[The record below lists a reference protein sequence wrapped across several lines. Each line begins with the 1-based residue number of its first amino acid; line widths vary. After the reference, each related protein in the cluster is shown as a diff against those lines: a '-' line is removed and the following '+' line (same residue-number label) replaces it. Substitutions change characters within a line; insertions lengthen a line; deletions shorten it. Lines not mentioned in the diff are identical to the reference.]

1 MPAPYALSFAPGEP
15 VLTSTLC
22 RTRFCAA
29 LCALTVALPLALVF
43 LPTPACAQAP
53 AGGGGT
59 ATNSSST
66 TCGWAS
72 SCPSSSPCCSEYGFC
87 TAGTGCL
94 AGCNPQGSYGEGYCA
109 PVPVCQSSNVR
120 PSSLPAYTFPD
131 TSRIQTNLTAW
142 DGDATKY
149 DFTLDHQDNNSTSIV
164 QNGELVLVLTEE
176 GGGTRVST
184 TRSVLYGQI
193 AASIKTVGAA
203 GTVTAFITMSGVKDE
218 IDWEFTTNNTDQG
231 QTNYYWEGDVD
242 NYTHGGEHGNCK
254 EPRHHLPHLVSISF
268 ISVLSSH
275 PFLTSTSWNSGINWT
290 PEQLDWTIDGK
301 TVRTLMQANTTNG
314 RYPQTPSRVQFSVW
328 PAGISSQYVRPSEP
342 SGTVEWAGGMIDWS
356 DPSYVSQGYFA
367 SYVQWLSID
376 CYNGS
381 TLAYV
386 ASNQTA
392 TSLNSTSSRL
402 AKRDDEEYAG
412 LLERQLWKRADAVN
426 SYVYGMLVKGS
437 DTKGVKASGNGSTG
451 VFGNTAVG
459 NWWSKL
465 ATAAAPGIIVGI
477 CAAALFLFVA
487 LCTCFARRNDH
498 RKAALGKDQALAD
511 SIPLVDKNGSS
522 PAKSMNPAFTRN
534 ANASTSTVD
543 LPGKFTRQNSDYAGS
558 VGSKASASHYYRA
571 QSPSAVPPVP
581 NYHQLQQQQQQLG
594 YSYPAPQPYGYPQ
607 QQQHGYG
614 YGGAPP
620 YQQQWQGQ
628 GNGNGRY

>member
-1 MPAPYALSFAPGEP
+1 MPAP
-15 VLTSTLC
+15 
-22 RTRFCAA
+22 TRLCAA

-43 LPTPACAQAP
+43 LPTPASAQAP

-59 ATNSSST
+59 ATSSSSA

-109 PVPVCQSSNVR
+109 PVPVCQSSN
-120 PSSLPAYTFPD
+120 YTFPD

-193 AASIKTVGAA
+193 AASIKTAGAA

-242 NYTHGGEHGNCK
+242 DYTHGGTATAKNRDTTYH
-254 EPRHHLPHLVSISF
+254 
-268 ISVLSSH
+268 
-275 PFLTSTSWNSGINWT
+275 TYGINWT
-290 PEQLDWTIDGK
+290 PEQLDWTVDGK

-328 PAGISSQYVRPSEP
+328 PAGVSSQP

-402 AKRDDEEYAG
+402 AKRDEEEYAE
-412 LLERQLWKRADAVN
+412 LLERQLWKRAGAVN
-426 SYVYGMLVKGS
+426 SYIYGTNNTEGQISVSGSNAGTVINSPYSTGQNMLVKGS

-465 ATAAAPGIIVGI
+465 ATAAKAGIIVGI

-498 RKAALGKDQALAD
+498 RKAALRKDQALAD

-522 PAKSMNPAFTRN
+522 PLKSMNPAFTKN

-594 YSYPAPQPYGYPQ
+594 YSYQAPQPYGYPQ

-620 YQQQWQGQ
+620 YQQQWQGH